1 MVEVFAERESPL
13 VIVETNSVILPEPR
27 WHGFLENLV

>member
-1 MVEVFAERESPL
+1 MGSEIQTWVNTVL
-13 VIVETNSVILPEPR
+13 METNSVILPEPR